1 MWGPQAHNGN
11 DGGEMEKWG
20 PAMDALG
27 ALPNVYCKMGAI
39 EEWGVDDAGIA
50 ACMDRAIAAF
60 GTCTP
65 PASQPTDSNTAL
77 SHTPMVAAGFEK
89 VLYESNW
96 FVSEAS
102 GDHYCRAAVF
112 LKAACERAGAT
123 AEQMEAVF
131 QGNARKCY
139 TL

>member
-1 MWGPQAHNGN
+1 MHAP
-11 DGGEMEKWG
+11 
-20 PAMDALG
+20 
-27 ALPNVYCKMGAI
+27 
-39 EEWGVDDAGIA
+39 
-50 ACMDRAIAAF
+50 
-60 GTCTP
+60 
-65 PASQPTDSNTAL
+65 SQPANGQRHSA
-77 SHTPMVAAGFEK
+77 TPQPLVGAGFEK